1 MQERS
6 TAKRAGHVLLAAAA
20 LAGLI
25 GLTGCAGGPVTVNHR
40 VLLTY
45 VNQGASADA
54 LNNGTLGTN
63 AHGCITVGGAV
74 LVVPTG
80 SRLNDDGS
88 VDIGG
93 KHYEQ
98 GHAVSLGGGGGDA
111 PDDSPCGPGDYWW
124 V

>member
-1 MQERS
+1 MPAPHAAR
-6 TAKRAGHVLLAAAA
+6 RAGLILLAAGA
-20 LAGLI
+20 LTC
-25 GLTGCAGGPVTVNHR
+25 LTGCAGGPVTVNHR

-54 LNNGTLGTN
+54 LNTGTLGTN

-74 LVVPTG
+74 LVAPAG
-80 SRLNDDGS
+80 SRLNHDGS

-93 KHYEQ
+93 RHYAQ
-98 GHAVSLGGGGGDA
+98 GDAVRLGGGAGDA
-111 PDDSPCGPGDYWW
+111 PDDSPCGRGDYWW

>member
-1 MQERS
+1 MLARRVIGRS
-6 TAKRAGHVLLAAAA
+6 SLIVVAMFTVLALTACAADP
-20 LAGLI
+20 I
-25 GLTGCAGGPVTVNHR
+25 TVNGR
-40 VLLTY
+40 TLLTY

-54 LNNGTLGTN
+54 LTVGTLGTN
-63 AHGCITVGGAV
+63 SVGCITVGDSV

-93 KHYEQ
+93 AHYEQ
-98 GHAVSLGGGGGDA
+98 GDTVTLGGGGDDHA
-111 PDDSPCGPGDYWW
+111 PPHSPCGAGNYWW